1 MKIQRPLMALVLLS
15 GLSLFAAVS
24 IPVISPVEKPEIPQV
39 ETNYTPEI
47 PVVNEQ
53 TDILGNIENVED
65 FLNNAKETLLGE
77 KADETEIQNWIDK
90 LKNGFT
96 LIDIIDE
103 DMIKSD
109 KFFPTFQN
117 DTEYIKSIYKA
128 LFDKDIDDKTFQEL
142 YEKISS
148 GKMSKE
154 ELLYYLAKKKSFEDL
169 LKGKGINN
177 SIFLD
182 PTKQEEIE
190 KLTDFVRRMYT
201 TALGREA
208 EPGGLNYWELMLS
221 SGKKSP
227 EEMAIFFFT
236 SEEFQNQNLTDEEF
250 LNRLYQTVFKRDADQ
265 EGFDYWTKQM
275 EDGMTREDVIKSF
288 IDSKEFQELLK
299 EYGLK

>member
-1 MKIQRPLMALVLLS
+1 MKIQRPLIALVLLS
-15 GLSLFAAVS
+15 GISVFA
-24 IPVISPVEKPEIPQV
+24 INLPVINPVEKPDIPQV
-39 ETNYTPEI
+39 DKPYVPEI
-47 PVVNEQ
+47 PVMDQENDQ
-53 TDILGNIENVED
+53 LGDMENLKE
-65 FLNNAKETLLGE
+65 FLNDAKEALLDE
-77 KADETEIQNWIDK
+77 KADDKEIQKWIEK
-90 LKNGFT
+90 LKSGST
-96 LIDIIDE
+96 LIELIDE
-103 DMIKSD
+103 EMIKSD
-109 KFFPTFQN
+109 KFFPTFQD
-117 DTEYIKSIYKA
+117 DTQYIKSIYKA
-128 LFDKDIDDKTFQEL
+128 LFQKEIDDKTFQEL

-154 ELLYYLAKKKSFEDL
+154 ELLYYLAKKKNFEDI

-182 PTKQEEIE
+182 PSKQEEIK

-208 EPGGLNYWELMLS
+208 EPGGMNYWELMLS

-250 LNRLYQTVFKRDADQ
+250 LNRLYQTVFKRAADQ